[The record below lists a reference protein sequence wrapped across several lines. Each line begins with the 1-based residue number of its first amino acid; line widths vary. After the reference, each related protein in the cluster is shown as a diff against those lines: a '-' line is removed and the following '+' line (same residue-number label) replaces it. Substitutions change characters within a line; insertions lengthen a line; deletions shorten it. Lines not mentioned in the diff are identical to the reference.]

1 MGSSKTSVEVRNER
15 IETLGKE
22 FGLLYDSIYNEFL
35 WLSIKWLEYIEL
47 YGTKKSRI
55 DILNSA
61 APSFFYTIQKI
72 LWENILLGICKLT
85 DHSKSRGK
93 KNVSVNSLLDFIDD
107 EILKNNV
114 KVKTNELMEAT
125 IFCRDWRNRYISHT
139 DYFLTTDENAK
150 PLEVASKE
158 KMNLVFTLFQ
168 ELINIFQNHY
178 FNVTTAFDM
187 VENRK
192 GAISLLYV
200 LDEGIES
207 RKIREDRIR
216 SGIYSESDLRR
227 KSI

>member
-85 DHSKSRGK
+85 DPSKTRGK
-93 KNVSVNSLLDFIDD
+93 KNASVNSLLDFIND

-114 KVKTNELMEAT
+114 KVKTNELMEAI

-139 DYFLTTDENAK
+139 DYILTTDENAK

-178 FNVTTAFDM
+178 FNVTTAFNM